1 MEVESSD
8 EKRLKLCPN
17 CQTMLHPI
25 TENELA
31 EQMSGGSG
39 GGDIKKAISV
49 LSEERKIE
57 LNEVTGIDLEKVV
70 NTSEYKDLPSDKQ
83 EIVYNHIQDL
93 LPVQK
98 KRLAK
103 LLENTKSS
111 SKRTYRVYLTCPKG
125 DFTQPIPPKMVI
137 KDRYLK
143 RSSQVVKNN
152 KSSMS
157 KNMVQNRTLPTTR
170 YHECSNGAN
179 CVAVKR
185 ESQSDINNATNAAVP
200 MPPAKFSRTI
210 TIPIPKSS
218 VS

>member
-179 CVAVKR
+179 CVAVK
-185 ESQSDINNATNAAVP
+185 TG
-200 MPPAKFSRTI
+200 
-210 TIPIPKSS
+210 KSPEFVFMRQPS
-218 VS
+218 GRVQFQCVACSN